1 MLLSQDVEIQL
12 VAAKLNCKHK
22 FWFIHNSSFDE
33 SSTIGNY
40 MADDRKSEWKTLSGI
55 DIPLNFPEQK
65 KGAGNPPYTEGIHDT
80 MYRSRLWTMRQYAG
94 FSSAKETNERF
105 KLLLD
110 RGQKGLSVA
119 FDLPTQLGL
128 DADDELSI
136 GEVGKVGVSIS
147 TLDDMRELLSGI
159 PLDKVS
165 TSMTINAPAMILLAM
180 YIIVAEEQ
188 GVPASKIRGTIQND
202 ILKEYMARGTYVFP
216 PDESMRLITDIF
228 SYCAN
233 EVPLWNTISISGY
246 HIREAGCTATQEV
259 AFTLASALDYVDAA
273 IKAGLDIDDFAP
285 RLSFF
290 FNCHNDFFEEIG
302 KFRAARKLWHDLI
315 DKRYNSQNPKSKKL
329 RFHTQV
335 AGVSLTAQQPLN
347 NISRVTIQALAAV
360 CGGTQSLHTNSYDEA
375 IGLPTEESAT
385 IALRTQQIIAEES
398 GAADV
403 VDPLGGS
410 HYVEYLTNEI
420 YNAALSMIE
429 EIDAKGGA
437 MSAIKEGWQQRQIHN
452 SAYSHLNDVESGKR
466 KIVGVNYAMMESE
479 VPIKA
484 MKLDDK
490 LGKIQRN
497 KLESL
502 RNSRDNDAVNLSLDE
517 IRNAAKNNINLFPI
531 VIQAIKNDC
540 TLGEIMGAMKDEFS
554 TWMAPSGF

>member
-1 MLLSQDVEIQL
+1 MIQTAQVT
-12 VAAKLNCKHK
+12 VANLFQHS
-22 FWFIHNSSFDE
+22 NSSFDE
-33 SSTIGNY
+33 SSTIGTN
-40 MADDRKSEWKTLSGI
+40 MADDRKGEWKTLSGI
-55 DIPLNFPEQK
+55 EIPESFADSNT
-65 KGAGNPPYTEGIHDT
+65 AGVPPYTSGIHET

-128 DADDELSI
+128 DADDELSL

-147 TLDDMRELLSGI
+147 SLDDMRQLFSGI
-159 PLDKVS
+159 PLDTVS

-180 YIIVAEEQ
+180 YIVVAEEQ
-188 GVPASKIRGTIQND
+188 GVPSHKIRGTIQND

-228 SYCAN
+228 SYCSS

-259 AFTLASALDYVDAA
+259 AFTLASAINYVDAA
-273 IKAGLDIDDFAP
+273 ISSGLDIDKFAP

-290 FNCHNDFFEEIG
+290 FNCHNDFFEEVA

-315 DKRYNSQNPKSKKL
+315 DTRYDSKNPKSKKL

-347 NISRVTIQALAAV
+347 NIARVTIQALAAV

-375 IGLPTEESAT
+375 IGLPTEDSAT

-410 HYVEYLTNEI
+410 HYVEYLTNKI
-420 YNAALSMIE
+420 YDESLSMIN
-429 EIDAKGGA
+429 EIDSMGGA
-437 MSAIKEGWQQRQIHN
+437 MAAIKEGWQQRQIHN
-452 SAYSHLNDVESGKR
+452 SAYKHLKDVESGER
-466 KIVGVNYAMMESE
+466 KIVGVNHGTMDENN
-479 VPIKA
+479 PIKA
-484 MKLDDK
+484 MKLDDQ
-490 LGKIQRN
+490 LGEAQRK
-497 KLESL
+497 KLEML
-502 RNSRDNDAVNLSLDE
+502 RMN
-517 IRNAAKNNINLFPI
+517 RNAESVDEALQSIRDAAKTNHNLFPL
-531 VIQAIKNDC
+531 VLDAIRSDC
-540 TLGEIMGAMKDEFS
+540 TLGEIMQAMKDEFG